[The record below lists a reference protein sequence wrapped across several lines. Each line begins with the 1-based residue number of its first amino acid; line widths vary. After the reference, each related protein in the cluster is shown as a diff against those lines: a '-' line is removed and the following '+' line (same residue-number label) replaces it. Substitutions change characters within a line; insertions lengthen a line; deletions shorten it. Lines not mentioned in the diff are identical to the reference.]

1 MPQITTGQAPTSINT
16 FVDLTIND
24 LDAVAV
30 HIQSLDPADRQLR
43 FGSGVDSRSM
53 ESAKRKA
60 QAMLQSPNLT
70 TFGLWD
76 AAHERLLVVG
86 CYGPVPQKPG
96 TVETGT
102 SALPEVRGGMSQRI
116 SDWLDPRLVA
126 EGYKRIEWMFYE
138 QNERVAAIAKK
149 WGLKVTCYQ
158 GECHACIDLQPT
170 ANAIKDWLD
179 RLDQLLAAVR
189 NEPPAGAGAKL

>member
-1 MPQITTGQAPTSINT
+1 MPQITTGPAPATINT

-30 HIQSLDPADRQLR
+30 HIQNLDPADRQLR
-43 FGSGVDSRSM
+43 FGSGVDSHSM
-53 ESAKRKA
+53 ESARLKA
-60 QAMLQSPNLT
+60 RAMLQSPNVT

-96 TVETGT
+96 TVETGA
-102 SALPEVRGGMSQRI
+102 SALREVRGGMSQRI
-116 SDWLDPRLVA
+116 SEWLHPRLVA
-126 EGYKRIEWMFYE
+126 EGFKRIEWMFYQ
-138 QNERVAAIAKK
+138 QNARVAAIAKK
-149 WGLKVTCYQ
+149 WGLSVSCYQ

-179 RLDQLLAAVR
+179 RLDQLLEAVR
-189 NEPPAGAGAKL
+189 NDPPDGAGAKL